1 MNARDKLK
9 ALPLVASMLGDKLG
23 VRVIIG
29 KNGTACTDGES
40 IFLPPLP
47 SEGTPDLL
55 GLVNG
60 YVDHEAAHIRHTE
73 FEALK
78 QSRMSPLER
87 HLANTIEDWRVEHEL
102 VKRYPGCREHF
113 IWLIRHIFLENSND
127 DEKAEATSPSAFSIL
142 NHVLLTLRSWDV
154 PDLITEVKANSSS
167 LYEVWPELMTELD
180 QLLEEIPASC
190 SSTKDSIALSKR
202 IVRLIKE
209 EAKKENSAPIKE
221 AQEQETGS
229 QEEGQDDSVPVL
241 SPSENQGQTSQEQ
254 EETGPSDASDDQPVP
269 FRQLTELLRIKKS
282 ELPESFDNQLEHIL
296 KSTAIQTGNGI
307 GMARVGH
314 IARSPLEEKDRIE
327 ALSSIRAMTTRLSG
341 LLQSEV
347 LRRSAP
353 SRYGRLDSQRLH
365 RIATNDPRLFRS
377 NEKVVGIDTAVHI
390 LLDVSGSMA
399 RRIKLASLACYSVAS
414 SLSSIRGVNVGV
426 TAFPA
431 LEEQDDIVTVCPLL
445 KHGERM
451 NDDFEVTVQ
460 GTTPLAEALWWVA
473 KQLVS
478 QKEVR
483 KIVLLITDG
492 EPDDFQA
499 AQETVSALQKQGIEI
514 IGVGIHSCRLSVF
527 VEHQITITELS
538 ELAPAMLTL
547 LQQTLLRKGGRP

>member
-29 KNGTACTDGES
+29 KNCTACTDGES

-55 GLVNG
+55 GIVNG

-73 FEALK
+73 FDALK

-113 IWLIRHIFLENSND
+113 IWLIRHIFLEDSNN

-154 PDLITEVKANSSS
+154 PELLPDVKANSSS
-167 LYEVWPELMTELD
+167 LYAVWPELMSELD
-180 QLLEEIPASC
+180 QLLEEIPANC
-190 SSTKDSIALSKR
+190 SSTRDSITLGKR

-209 EAKKENSAPIKE
+209 EAKKENSDPTKE
-221 AQEQETGS
+221 PQEQETAS
-229 QEEGQDDSVPVL
+229 QEEAQDASVPVL
-241 SPSENQGQTSQEQ
+241 SPSEKQGQDSQEP
-254 EETGPSDASDDQPVP
+254 EETEPSDAADDQTVP
-269 FRQLTELLRIKKS
+269 CRQLTELLRIKKS
-282 ELPESFDNQLEHIL
+282 ELPNSFDTQLEHIL
-296 KSTAIQTGNGI
+296 KSTATQNGNGI

-314 IARSPLEEKDRIE
+314 IDRSPLEERDRIE
-327 ALSSIRAMTTRLSG
+327 ALSSIRAITARLSG

-353 SRYGRLDSQRLH
+353 SRYGRLDSQKLH
-365 RIATNDPRLFRS
+365 RIAANNPRLFRR
-377 NEKVVGIDTAVHI
+377 NEMVVGVDTAVHI

-414 SLSSIRGVNVGV
+414 SLSSLHGVNVGV

-451 NDDFEVTVQ
+451 NEDFEVTVQ

-473 KQLVS
+473 KQLMI

-499 AQETVSALQKQGIEI
+499 AQETVSALRKLGIEI
-514 IGVGIHSCRLSVF
+514 IGVGINSCRLSVF
-527 VEHQITITELS
+527 VEQQITITELS
-538 ELAPAMLTL
+538 ELAPAMLSI
-547 LQQTLLRKGGRP
+547 LQQNLL

>member
-1 MNARDKLK
+1 
-9 ALPLVASMLGDKLG
+9 MLG
-23 VRVIIG
+23 I
-29 KNGTACTDGES
+29 
-40 IFLPPLP
+40 
-47 SEGTPDLL
+47 
-55 GLVNG
+55 VNG

-73 FEALK
+73 FGALK

-113 IWLIRHIFLENSND
+113 IWLIRHIFLENSHD
-127 DEKAEATSPSAFSIL
+127 DEKAEAASPSAFSIL

-154 PDLITEVKANSSS
+154 PDLLPEVKANSSS

-209 EAKKENSAPIKE
+209 EAKKDNSTSTKE
-221 AQEQETGS
+221 AQGQETES
-229 QEEGQDDSVPVL
+229 QEEAQDASVPVL
-241 SPSENQGQTSQEQ
+241 SSENQGQTSQEQ
-254 EETGPSDASDDQPVP
+254 EETGPSDAADDQPVP

-296 KSTAIQTGNGI
+296 KSTAIQKGNGI

-473 KQLVS
+473 KQLAS

-483 KIVLLITDG
+483 KIILLITDG

-499 AQETVSALQKQGIEI
+499 ALETVAALQKLGIEI

-527 VEHQITITELS
+527 VEYQITITELS